1 MVLSAQTTVAPD
13 LSMNMNFTLFGLA
26 ASCAMVLL
34 LASCSSSPEP
44 IIDTKGVDM
53 TQYDQDLAECRSYSE
68 QVDTSSGV
76 AKGAA
81 AGGATGAAVGAIGGG
96 SGTRGAGVGA
106 VLGMAKSGSRSADEK
121 SRVVKSCLRGR
132 GYKVL
137 N

>member
-1 MVLSAQTTVAPD
+1 MNTKLTV
-13 LSMNMNFTLFGLA
+13 FGMAFSCSLA
-26 ASCAMVLL
+26 MLIAG
-34 LASCSSSPEP
+34 CSSSPEP

-53 TQYDQDLAECRSYSE
+53 SVYEQDLAECRTYSE

-106 VLGMAKSGSRSADEK
+106 VLGMAKSGSRSANEK
-121 SRVVKSCLRGR
+121 TGVVKSCLRGR